1 MALKLKN
8 AIIKYQEEFIEEF
21 NKTNILNITN
31 WKALEN
37 IKDFL
42 QPFKRVI
49 KEIKGD
55 KATFNKVLFT
65 IDFMVEYYKRAFK
78 KYTTNLKLCDCIR
91 TSWHTFNKYYLKT
104 NGVTAYSTAL
114 LLAPY

>member
-8 AIIKYQEEFIEEF
+8 AIVKYQKEFIEKF
-21 NKTNILNITN
+21 NKADILNITN

-42 QPFKRVI
+42 QPFKRVT
-49 KEIKGD
+49 KEMEGD
-55 KATFNKVLFT
+55 KATLNKVLFT
-65 IDFMVEYYKRAFK
+65 MDFIVEYYKRALK

-91 TSWHTFNKYYLKT
+91 TN
-104 NGVTAYSTAL
+104 
-114 LLAPY
+114 